1 MMPAD
6 GGVVVNGWTI
16 LIHPLLL
23 DELEALV
30 ATVERL
36 RAKDRKT
43 YRQKRPTKQL
53 AAILKLIIEVVPSDP
68 SRPEYRQGGT
78 LGADYKHWFRA
89 KFAQQYR
96 LFFRY
101 SAKDRILVFAWVND
115 EQSLRA
121 YGSKSDAYATF
132 ARMLGR
138 GNPPDDW
145 DALLQAARRDTTR
158 KDRLLKAKR

>member
-1 MMPAD
+1 MTTAGD
-6 GGVVVNGWTI
+6 GMVVDGWTI

-23 DELEALV
+23 GELQDLV

-36 RAKDRKT
+36 RAKDRRT
-43 YRQKRPTKQL
+43 YRQKRSTKKL
-53 AAILKLIIEVVPSDP
+53 AAILKLILEVVPGDP
-68 SRPEYRQGGT
+68 SRPEYRHGGT
-78 LGADYKHWFRA
+78 LGPDYRHWFRA

-101 SAKDRILVFAWVND
+101 SAKDRILIFVWVND

-121 YGSKSDAYATF
+121 YESRSDAYATF
-132 ARMLGR
+132 AKMLGR

-145 DALLQAARRDTTR
+145 DALVKATRREAVR
-158 KDRLLKAKR
+158 QDRLLKGKR

>member
-1 MMPAD
+1 MIPAGD
-6 GGVVVNGWTI
+6 GVVVNGWTI
-16 LIHPLLL
+16 LLHPLLL
-23 DELEALV
+23 DELEDLIA
-30 ATVERL
+30 AVERL
-36 RAKDRKT
+36 RAKDRKA
-43 YRQKRPTKQL
+43 YRQKRPTKKL
-53 AAILKLIIEVVPSDP
+53 AAILKLILEVVPGDP

-101 SAKDRILVFAWVND
+101 SAKDRILVFVWVND

-121 YGSKSDAYATF
+121 YGSKSDAYVTF
-132 ARMLGR
+132 AKMLGR

-145 DALLQAARRDTTR
+145 DALIRVAQRDTTR
-158 KDRLLKAKR
+158 KDRLLKGKR